1 MTKADIDLANR
12 IAHEVLG
19 RTLDELP
26 PQTRRLLKLIHAMV
40 KERSERE
47 HVKRR
52 ELRFTRR
59 DVREYT
65 SWSDNQLKVHCM
77 RLVELEY
84 LLVHGGS
91 RGHLLHYELTYDG
104 AADDEPRLAGLIEP
118 EELNN
123 DERKLGS
130 ESSKL
135 VPSCPQVGAKLDLV
149 DTVKSQA
156 DKGAEAEVVG
166 VTENAYRGEKLNRSS
181 FASVVKD
188 S

>member
-77 RLVELEY
+77 RLAELEY
-84 LLVHGGS
+84 LLVHGGNHG
-91 RGHLLHYELTYDG
+91 RLQFYELMYDG
-104 AADDEPRLAGLIEP
+104 TADDEPRLAGLIES
-118 EELNN
+118 EELDN
-123 DERKLGS
+123 DDLKLGS
-130 ESSKL
+130 EGRKL
-135 VPSCPQVGAKLDLV
+135 AQSCPQVGAKLDLV

-156 DKGAEAEVVG
+156 DKGAVAEVVG
-166 VTENAYRGEKLNRSS
+166 VGQNAYRGEKLNRSS

>member
-1 MTKADIDLANR
+1 M
-12 IAHEVLG
+12 
-19 RTLDELP
+19 P
-26 PQTRRLLKLIHAMV
+26 PQTRRLLRLIHAMV
-40 KERSERE
+40 NERCERE

-77 RLVELEY
+77 RLMELEY

-104 AADDEPRLAGLIEP
+104 AADNEPRLGGLIES
-118 EELNN
+118 EELDN
-123 DERKLGS
+123 DKRKLGS

-135 VPSCPQVGAKLDLV
+135 VPSCPQVGVKLDPV
-149 DTVKSQA
+149 NTVQSQEPQ
-156 DKGAEAEVVG
+156 GAETEPVG
-166 VTENAYRGEKLNRSS
+166 VRENAYRRGKAVSS
-181 FASVVKD
+181 LASVVD
-188 S
+188 VDVVGSA